1 MMLQRDLTIIA
12 ASVGFVSAIFF
23 SFGSISTGPEEIC
36 LQSTPYWDFSEP
48 VARALSAQRAQN
60 IVGSIFLVIAFLL
73 QIAAVVVPSSVSSP
87 LPQRLRNWFAL
98 VLSVFLI
105 AISTGFF
112 ASRALEAQSTKKAWV
127 LSKLSKSS
135 TSQLDSVCK
144 P

>member
-1 MMLQRDLTIIA
+1 MLQRDLTIMA

-23 SFGSISTGPEEIC
+23 AFGSISTGPEEIC
-36 LQSTPYWDFSEP
+36 LQATPYWDFSEP

-73 QIAAVVVPSSVSSP
+73 QIAAVVVPPSVSSP
-87 LPQRLRNWFAL
+87 LPQWLRNWLAL
-98 VLSVFLI
+98 VLFVFLI
-105 AISTGFF
+105 AFSTGFF
-112 ASRALEAQSTKKAWV
+112 ASRVLEAQATEKAWV
-127 LSKLSKSS
+127 LSKLPKTP